1 MKKQLAGITVLSF
14 LIVSIATAYA
24 VAPVAELKVKGAF
37 TVPSCTVNAPENGIY
52 DFGKISSTKI
62 SSIGFVNLAA
72 MTKNWVIT
80 CDATTYLTVK
90 PVDNR
95 AASVYPSSTSTYG
108 LGMVNGSGKIGAYSI
123 NMQNAVVDG
132 NSSKLF
138 SSSTGVFSAVTA
150 TALYNH
156 GPSVGWASA
165 DNIQAAG
172 KVFSTEIKVE
182 PILAS
187 TTVMNG
193 PITEDTELNGSVTLD
208 FAYAI

>member
-1 MKKQLAGITVLSF
+1 
-14 LIVSIATAYA
+14 
-24 VAPVAELKVKGAF
+24 
-37 TVPSCTVNAPENGIY
+37 
-52 DFGKISSTKI
+52 
-62 SSIGFVNLAA
+62 
-72 MTKNWVIT
+72 
-80 CDATTYLTVK
+80 
-90 PVDNR
+90 
-95 AASVYPSSTSTYG
+95 
-108 LGMVNGSGKIGAYSI
+108 MVNGSGKIGAYSI

>member
-24 VAPVAELKVKGAF
+24 VAPVAELKVKGAL
-37 TVPSCTVNAPENGIY
+37 TVPSCTVNAPDNGIY

-62 SSIGFVNLAA
+62 SSSAFVNLAA

-90 PVDNR
+90 PIDNR
-95 AASVYPSSTSTYG
+95 AASVYPPSTSTYG
-108 LGMVNGSGKIGAYSI
+108 LGMVNGSGKIGGYTI

-138 SSSTGVFSAVTA
+138 SAVTE

-165 DNIQAAG
+165 DNTQAAG
-172 KVFSTEIKVE
+172 KVFSTDLKVA

-187 TTVMNG
+187 TTAMNG
-193 PITEDTELNGSVTLD
+193 PITEDTELNGSVTLN

>member
-1 MKKQLAGITVLSF
+1 MKKQLAGITVLPF

-24 VAPVAELKVKGAF
+24 VAPVAELKVKGAL
-37 TVPSCTVNAPENGIY
+37 TVPSCTVNAPDNGIY

-62 SSIGFVNLAA
+62 SSSVFVNLAA

-90 PVDNR
+90 PIDNR
-95 AASVYPSSTSTYG
+95 AASVYPPSTSTYG
-108 LGMVNGSGKIGAYSI
+108 LGMVNGSGKIGGYTI

-138 SSSTGVFSAVTA
+138 SSSTGLFSAVTE

-165 DNIQAAG
+165 DNTQAAG
-172 KVFSTEIKVE
+172 KVFSTDIKVA

-187 TTVMNG
+187 TTAMNG
-193 PITEDTELNGSVTLD
+193 PITEDTELNGSVTLN